1 MEIASKIFF
10 GFLLLVVFSFGA
22 GFIDVWWEQRK
33 RAKEQ
38 EERERLQRK
47 GGEDGKRA
55 RGKNNL
61 LEG

>member
-1 MEIASKIFF
+1 MEIASKVFF
-10 GFLLLVVFSFGA
+10 GLLLLVVFSFVA

-47 GGEDGKRA
+47 GGENEPTAVK
-55 RGKNNL
+55 
-61 LEG
+61 E